1 MGNISVIEPINL
13 AFERV
18 RQLLFRPF
26 DLSKWFTIGFCA
38 WLSVLGERGFS
49 GRFNTGGNSSNPRVD
64 VRQQWYHARDFVRDN
79 LYWILPLSVA
89 IIIFLL
95 VLGGLFIWL
104 NSRGKFMFLY
114 CVALDRAEVREPWN
128 RFAQSAN
135 SLFWFRL
142 VLSLI
147 GMVITL
153 PVIVMMILAA
163 GSMFLH
169 DAWNPGGI
177 MALVGLGMGLILI
190 GICFAL
196 IRKLLMDFVV
206 PIMYLR
212 SKLCLDAWKEFWQLL
227 RANIGEFVLYLL
239 FQIVIGLAIGVMV
252 VMVVLM
258 TCCIAGCVLAIP
270 YVGTVLFLPVLV
282 FKRSY
287 SLYYLAQYGPAYN
300 VFAASIPPSYRQS

>member
-1 MGNISVIEPINL
+1 MGNVSVIEPINL

-26 DLSKWFTIGFCA
+26 DLSKWFIIGFCA
-38 WLSVLGERGFS
+38 WLSTLGERGFS
-49 GRFNTGGNSSNPRVD
+49 GRFNSGANSSNPRAD
-64 VRQQWYHARDFVRDN
+64 IRQQWYHARDFMRDN
-79 LYWILPLSVA
+79 LYWILPLA
-89 IIIFLL
+89 IGIIIFLL
-95 VLGGLFIWL
+95 VLGALLIWL

-147 GMVITL
+147 GMVMTL
-153 PVIVMMILAA
+153 PVIIVIILAA

-169 DAWNPGGI
+169 NTWNPGGI
-177 MALVGLGMGLILI
+177 MALVGLVMGLIII
-190 GICFAL
+190 GLCFAL
-196 IRKLLMDFVV
+196 VRKLTMDFVV
-206 PIMYLR
+206 PLMYLR
-212 SKLCLDAWKEFWQLL
+212 GKLCLDAWGEFWQLL

-239 FQIVIGLAIGVMV
+239 FQIVIALAIGVIV
-252 VMVVLM
+252 LMVVLM
-258 TCCIAGCVLAIP
+258 TCCLAGCVLAIP
-270 YVGTVLFLPVLV
+270 YIGTVLFLPVLV

-287 SLYYLAQYGPAYN
+287 SLYYLAQYGPSYN
-300 VFAASIPPSYRQS
+300 VFPPPTPPSY